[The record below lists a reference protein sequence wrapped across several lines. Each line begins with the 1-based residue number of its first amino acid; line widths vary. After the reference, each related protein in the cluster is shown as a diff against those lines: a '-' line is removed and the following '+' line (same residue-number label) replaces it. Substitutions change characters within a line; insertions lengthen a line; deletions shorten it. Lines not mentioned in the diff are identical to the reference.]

1 MIRGAGERQ
10 AVSITQVLRDNV
22 FVLTRRLDGHIVL
35 ALALT
40 AAHGSV
46 IIRQAH
52 QPTGASALQCL
63 RLSHAGQLL
72 QNSPSFQPK
81 P

>member
-1 MIRGAGERQ
+1 MILGAGERQ
-10 AVSITQVLRDNV
+10 AASITQVLRDND
-22 FVLTRRLDGHIVL
+22 FVLTRQLDGHIIL
-35 ALALT
+35 ALTLT

-46 IIRQAH
+46 IITQAH
-52 QPTGASALQCL
+52 QPIRASALLCP